1 MTSSPLPPFL
11 GSQPASAAPEQQ
23 LLPLFQAGRYH
34 DVVAQAQAAGVAPQT
49 HPLAANVLAAALF
62 QLGEFGRAATL
73 LEALEAALGQQRDY
87 LSLYGATCRRLG
99 LLQRAEQLLAKA
111 LELDPGA
118 LDVRNNYA
126 NLLIDLG
133 RLAEAQT
140 ILDQLLREKP
150 DYQDA
155 RANLNRLQ
163 FRQQPSPPQPTA
175 PQPTA
180 AAATAAAPTPTA
192 LPWTP
197 ADPLMLA
204 FAEEEVAQ
212 AGAIPPAQPG
222 SAAAALASTLPQP
235 DAQAVAADKLK
246 LATQAVAEG
255 NGGFALQLCS
265 QALAGLGANGSVYVN
280 ASDAYI
286 RSQRF
291 REAEICLLHAMVIG
305 GATINHYINLVSL
318 TSLRGDLV
326 LANHYLDQAA
336 GLDPSHPNL
345 AQLQANLRQRQAGL
359 AGQAYT
365 FAPTW
370 AEPQLQQAP
379 A

>member
-1 MTSSPLPPFL
+1 MNSSALPPFPA
-11 GSQPASAAPEQQ
+11 SQPASVAPEQQ
-23 LLPLFQAGRYH
+23 LLALFQAGRYH
-34 DVVAQAQAAGVAPQT
+34 EVVAQAQAAGVVPQT
-49 HPLAANVLAAALF
+49 NPLAANVLAAALF

-111 LELDPGA
+111 LQLDPGA

-133 RLAEAQT
+133 QLAEAQT

-150 DYQDA
+150 DFQDA

-163 FRQQPSPPQPTA
+163 FRQQPSLGQPVA
-175 PQPTA
+175 AQPV
-180 AAATAAAPTPTA
+180 AAAPAPTA

-204 FAEEEVAQ
+204 FADEELGQ
-212 AGAIPPAQPG
+212 AGAIPPFQPS
-222 SAAAALASTLPQP
+222 SAAAALASTLPLP
-235 DAQAVAADKLK
+235 EAQAVAADKLK
-246 LATQAVAEG
+246 LAAQAVAEG

-291 REAEICLLHAMVIG
+291 REAEICLLHAMVVG

-345 AQLQANLRQRQAGL
+345 AQLQTNLRQRQAAL
-359 AGQAYT
+359 AGQAYA
-365 FAPTW
+365 FDPAW
-370 AEPQLQQAP
+370 AEPQLQQAL

>member
-1 MTSSPLPPFL
+1 MTTSSLPPFPA
-11 GSQPASAAPEQQ
+11 SQPAAAAPEQQ
-23 LLPLFQAGRYH
+23 LLALFQAGRYH
-34 DVVAQAQAAGVAPQT
+34 EVVAQAQAAGVAPQT
-49 HPLAANVLAAALF
+49 NPLAANVLAAALF

-111 LELDPGA
+111 LQLDPGA

-155 RANLNRLQ
+155 RSNLNRLQ
-163 FRQQPSPPQPTA
+163 FRQQPSLGQPVEA
-175 PQPTA
+175 KPA
-180 AAATAAAPTPTA
+180 AASPAPTA

-204 FAEEEVAQ
+204 FAEEEVRQ
-212 AGAIPPAQPG
+212 AGGIQPAQPG

-235 DAQAVAADKLK
+235 EAQAVAADKLK
-246 LATQAVAEG
+246 LAAQAVAEG
-255 NGGFALQLCS
+255 NASFALQLCS
-265 QALAGLGANGSVYVN
+265 QALAGLGANASVYVN

-291 REAEICLLHAMVIG
+291 REAEICLLHAMVVG
-305 GATINHYINLVSL
+305 GATINHFINLVTL
-318 TSLRGDLV
+318 ASLRGDLV

-336 GLDPSHPNL
+336 GRDPSHPNL
-345 AQLQANLRQRQAGL
+345 AQLQANLRQRQASL
-359 AGQAYT
+359 AGQTYVFEAR
-365 FAPTW
+365 W
-370 AEPQLQQAP
+370 AEPELQQAP

>member
-1 MTSSPLPPFL
+1 MTTSSLPPFPA
-11 GSQPASAAPEQQ
+11 SQPASAAPEQQ
-23 LLPLFQAGRYH
+23 LLALFQAGRYH
-34 DVVAQAQAAGVAPQT
+34 EVVAQAQAAGVAPQT
-49 HPLAANVLAAALF
+49 NPLAANVLAAALF

-99 LLQRAEQLLAKA
+99 LLQRAEQLLAQA
-111 LELDPGA
+111 LQLDPSA

-133 RLAEAQT
+133 RQVEAQA
-140 ILDQLLREKP
+140 ILEQLLLEKP

-163 FRQQPSPPQPTA
+163 FRQQPSLGQPVA
-175 PQPTA
+175 AQPA
-180 AAATAAAPTPTA
+180 AAAPAPTA

-204 FAEEEVAQ
+204 FAEEEVRQ
-212 AGAIPPAQPG
+212 AVGIQPAQPG

-235 DAQAVAADKLK
+235 EAQAVAADKLK
-246 LATQAVAEG
+246 LAAQAVAEG
-255 NGGFALQLCS
+255 NASFALQLCS
-265 QALAGLGANGSVYVN
+265 QALAGLGANASVYVN

-291 REAEICLLHAMVIG
+291 REAEICLLHAMVVG
-305 GATINHYINLVSL
+305 GATINHYINLVTL
-318 TSLRGDLV
+318 ASLRGDLV

-345 AQLQANLRQRQAGL
+345 AQLQANLRQRQASL
-359 AGQAYT
+359 AGQTYVFEAR
-365 FAPTW
+365 W
-370 AEPQLQQAP
+370 AEPELQQAP